1 VTRAQPERPEAGPPG
16 TIQAVTPTLC
26 RLLGV
31 NAPALCAVPP
41 LNSVLGAAH
50 ARFGHTEVERCLVYA
65 PDAIG
70 NHLQAG
76 YPGLFTEIARL
87 APLAIPVRSVFPPKT
102 PVCFASMFTGASPAD
117 HGIRQYEQPVLRCD
131 TLFDA
136 LVRAGRRVAIVAV
149 ADSSIDRI
157 FRGRDLD
164 YFSERYDPE
173 VTARAIALIE
183 AGRHEFI
190 LVYHQEYDDLL
201 HETTPFSE
209 GAIRAFRH
217 HVAAFGELV
226 EAADT
231 YWLRH
236 DRAIV
241 FAPDHGA
248 HVDPKTMTGTHGE
261 DSPEDMELTHFYSLA
276 GSGQATEGP
285 PRDFGGDSVPDHGGG
300 KMYHGPGENGNGR
313 ER

>member
-1 VTRAQPERPEAGPPG
+1 MVTPVRSESPGAYPPD

-26 RLLGV
+26 HLLGLDP
-31 NAPALCAVPP
+31 PALCAVPP
-41 LNSVLGAAH
+41 LDRVLGAAY
-50 ARFGHTEVERCLVYA
+50 ARLGGSRVERCLVYA

-76 YPGLFTEIARL
+76 FPDLFTEVARL
-87 APLAIPVRSVFPPKT
+87 APVTVPLRAVFPPKT
-102 PVCFASMFTGASPAD
+102 PVCFASMFTGSPPAD

-164 YFSERYDPE
+164 YYSERYDPE
-173 VTARAIALIE
+173 VTARALALIE
-183 AGRHEFI
+183 ADRHELI
-190 LVYHQEYDDLL
+190 LAYHQEYDDRL
-201 HETTPFSE
+201 HETTPFTDS
-209 GAIRAFRH
+209 AILAFRH

-226 EAADT
+226 EAAHT
-231 YWLRH
+231 RWLRH
-236 DRAIV
+236 HRVIV

-248 HVDPKTMTGTHGE
+248 HLDPETMTGAHGE
-261 DSPEDMELTHFYSLA
+261 DIPQDMELTHFYSFA
-276 GSGQATEGP
+276 ASGEATGDRPEGCGGARPAGQA
-285 PRDFGGDSVPDHGGG
+285 
-300 KMYHGPGENGNGR
+300 GR
-313 ER
+313 KV